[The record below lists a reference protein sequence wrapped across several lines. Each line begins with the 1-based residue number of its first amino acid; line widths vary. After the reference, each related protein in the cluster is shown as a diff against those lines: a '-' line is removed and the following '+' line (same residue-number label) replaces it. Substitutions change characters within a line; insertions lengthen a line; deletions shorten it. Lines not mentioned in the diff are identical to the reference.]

1 MQVWNALHAA
11 RCKYRTQKSR
21 QKSPSWHHR
30 PNLSGYIFAI
40 TAHIDNLKKL
50 VKQQQLLHMPHNMVN
65 FGSLAPEIV
74 SLVWGTPANFN
85 RFRVLASLLHRRC
98 SPEANQI
105 LHDVWPSPV
114 LVHII
119 YTFSGPLDPWRNFAR
134 CKIHF
139 ALKSCILL
147 YWQHYCMALQQQAS
161 AKLCSVVQGME
172 LQNFCTGRSS
182 RWDRPTF

>member
-1 MQVWNALHAA
+1 MHVWNVLHNTE
-11 RCKYRTQKSR
+11 C
-21 QKSPSWHHR
+21 
-30 PNLSGYIFAI
+30 
-40 TAHIDNLKKL
+40 KKL
-50 VKQQQLLHMPHNMVN
+50 PKICHLRTIAQPCCAISLQLRHVLTIRKNFLNSNTSSTWPHNMVN
-65 FGSLAPEIV
+65 FSPLMAQIG

-85 RFRVLASLLHRRC
+85 RFRILASLLHRRC

-147 YWQHYCMALQQQAS
+147 YWQHYYCMALQQQAS